1 MSSVTAEISSAC
13 WLVLN
18 GASEAPDIGRIAV
31 IGAGGWGTT
40 LAVHLAR
47 RGHDAWLWGR
57 DAALVADMHARRAN
71 AVYLT
76 DVSFPTGLHVTN
88 DIAEATN
95 AADIIVSAVPTHGT
109 RSILTRVA
117 PHIKAGSI
125 VVSATKG
132 LEQTT
137 LFRVSEI
144 IAQELGGG
152 VRVAVLS
159 GPSFAAE
166 VARELP
172 TALSVAS
179 TEPAVVQRVQAEFR
193 SPSLRLYGT
202 DDVAGV
208 EIGGAI
214 KNVIAIAAGV
224 AEGLGLGNNAQA
236 GLITRGLA
244 EISRLA
250 CAVGARRDTLA
261 GLAGLGDLVLTC
273 TGTLSR
279 NRHVGIELAHGRGLN
294 DVLSGMKMVAEGVRT
309 TEAALALAA
318 RVGVELPIT
327 AQVEELLAGRKGP
340 RAALEDLM
348 LRPQRAE
355 MG

>member
-1 MSSVTAEISSAC
+1 M
-13 WLVLN
+13 L
-18 GASEAPDIGRIAV
+18 
-31 IGAGGWGTT
+31 GAGGWGTT
-40 LAVHLAR
+40 LAIHLAR
-47 RGHDAWLWGR
+47 RGHDAVLWAR
-57 DAALVADMHARRAN
+57 DRALVVEMQTRRAN
-71 AVYLT
+71 AVYLP
-76 DVSFPTGLHVTN
+76 DVSFPDRLEITDSLQ
-88 DIAEATN
+88 DALSATE
-95 AADIIVSAVPTHGT
+95 IVVSAVPTHGT
-109 RSILTRVA
+109 RSILKRAA
-117 PHIKAGSI
+117 PHIRRGSI

-132 LEQTT
+132 LEQES

-144 IAQELGGG
+144 IAQELGDT
-152 VRVAVLS
+152 VHVVVMS

-179 TEPAVVQRVQAEFR
+179 TDSEAVQRVQSEFR
-193 SPSLRLYGT
+193 SASLRLYGT
-202 DDVAGV
+202 DDVIGV
-208 EIGGAI
+208 EIGGAV

-224 AEGLGLGNNAQA
+224 VEGLGLGNNALA

-250 CAVGARRDTLA
+250 CASGARRETLA

-273 TGTLSR
+273 NGSLSR
-279 NRHVGIELAHGRGLN
+279 NRHVGIELAHGRALH
-294 DVLSGMKMVAEGVRT
+294 DVLAGMKMVAEGVRT

-327 AQVEELLAGRKGP
+327 AQVEELLAGRKDA

-348 LRPQRAE
+348 LRPQKAE
-355 MG
+355 IG

>member
-1 MSSVTAEISSAC
+1 
-13 WLVLN
+13 
-18 GASEAPDIGRIAV
+18 V
-31 IGAGGWGTT
+31 IGAGSWGTT
-40 LAVHLAR
+40 LAIHLSR
-47 RGHDAWLWGR
+47 RGHEAWLWAR
-57 DAALVADMHARRAN
+57 DPVLAADMRDRRAN

-76 DVSFPTGLHVTN
+76 DVSFPQDLHVTA
-88 DIAEATN
+88 DLEEALCD
-95 AADIIVSAVPTHGT
+95 ADVVVSAVPTHGT
-109 RSILTRVA
+109 RGILARAA
-117 PHIKAGSI
+117 PYIATGAV

-132 LEQTT
+132 LEQET

-144 IAQELGGG
+144 VAQELGGG
-152 VRVAVLS
+152 VRVGVLS

-172 TALSVAS
+172 TALSIAS
-179 TEPAVVQRVQAEFR
+179 EHDDVVRRVQDDFR
-193 SPSLRLYGT
+193 SPYLRLYGT

-208 EIGGAI
+208 EIGGAL
-214 KNVIAIAAGV
+214 KNVIAIAAGMV
-224 AEGLGLGNNAQA
+224 EGLGLGNNAQA

-250 CAVGARRDTLA
+250 CAVGGRRETLA

-273 TGTLSR
+273 TGSLSR
-279 NRHVGIELAHGRGLN
+279 NRHVGMELARGRALRE
-294 DVLSGMKMVAEGVRT
+294 VLAGMKMVAEGVRT

-327 AQVEELLAGRKGP
+327 AQIEELLAGRTDA
-340 RAALEDLM
+340 RAALDNLM

-355 MG
+355 TG

>member
-1 MSSVTAEISSAC
+1 
-13 WLVLN
+13 VL
-18 GASEAPDIGRIAV
+18 
-31 IGAGGWGTT
+31 GAGGWGTT
-40 LAVHLAR
+40 LAIHLAR
-47 RGHDAWLWGR
+47 RGHDACLWAR
-57 DAALVADMHARRAN
+57 DSALVADMRTRRAN
-71 AVYLT
+71 AVYLP
-76 DVSFPTGLHVTN
+76 DVSFPDRLEITDSLE
-88 DIAEATN
+88 DALS
-95 AADIIVSAVPTHGT
+95 AAGIVVSAVPTHGT
-109 RSILTRVA
+109 RSILKRAA
-117 PHIKAGSI
+117 PYIRRGAI

-132 LEQTT
+132 LEQDS

-144 IAQELGGG
+144 VAQELGDE
-152 VRVAVLS
+152 VRVAVMS

-179 TEPAVVQRVQAEFR
+179 ADADAVQRVQSEFR
-193 SPSLRLYGT
+193 SASLRLYGT
-202 DDVAGV
+202 DDVVGV
-208 EIGGAI
+208 EIGGAV

-224 AEGLGLGNNAQA
+224 VEGLGLGNNARA

-250 CAVGARRDTLA
+250 CASGARRETLA

-273 TGTLSR
+273 NGALSR
-279 NRHVGIELAHGRGLN
+279 NRHVGIELAHGRALH
-294 DVLSGMKMVAEGVRT
+294 DVLAGMKMVAEGVRT

-327 AQVEELLAGRKGP
+327 AQVEELLAGRTDA
-340 RAALEDLM
+340 RAAVEELM

-355 MG
+355 TA